1 MCAVNE
7 FPTILL
13 KIAYRPHFLGDLADS
28 SCLEVV
34 CTCHNLPLGP
44 ISPRKLYAW
53 GRMSFVEN
61 FLLPRR
67 AVILGKLRRRGFAA
81 VRKSPIHVRCSARA
95 SFHTRNHHPSG
106 CREARVRLKGFLGK
120 KSAPMNFTEN

>member
-1 MCAVNE
+1 MSAVNE

-13 KIAYRPHFLGDLADS
+13 KIASRTHFLGDLADS
-28 SCLEVV
+28 LCLEVV

-67 AVILGKLRRRGFAA
+67 AVILGKLRRREFAA
-81 VRKSPIHVRCSARA
+81 VRKSPIHVRCS
-95 SFHTRNHHPSG
+95 
-106 CREARVRLKGFLGK
+106 ARVRLKGFLGK
-120 KSAPMNFTEN
+120 KSAPMNFTES